1 VRVELLAPDAPA
13 RPPEVSGSSGDTTN
27 FARALDAL
35 GSLLGGADD
44 AENAF
49 GAGTGSLQ
57 NAVYERARADVA
69 LAVATAEAQRTA
81 QAVTSILNM
90 QV

>member
-1 VRVELLAPDAPA
+1 MRVEPLVPDAPVGA
-13 RPPEVSGSSGDTTN
+13 PDGSGPSGDPTG

-35 GSLLGGADD
+35 GSLLGGAED

-49 GAGTGSLQ
+49 GAGAGSLQ